1 MAYKE
6 GELARLRKTITAMR
20 GQMDALRVAQGTG
33 FREIRI
39 LNNTGIAG
47 GV

>member
-1 MAYKE
+1 
-6 GELARLRKTITAMR
+6 MR
-20 GQMDALRVAQGTG
+20 DQMEALHVAQGTG

-47 GV
+47 GAWVLKEK